1 MLVKPRCN
9 RYSAFTQIHFTHEP
23 TTLHV
28 TSPRSLARDHLG
40 NHCHDLGRTAWMGET
55 WRTSAYPLLSSSSDD
70 PVEPD
75 VPAQDAV
82 GTQASGTDVRGGT
95 PLTLPG
101 TMASNAIIYK
111 AALQIADMDRQ
122 YFQDH
127 ALTLAR
133 HPSET
138 EERLMVRV
146 LAFALHADEALSF
159 GRGVSAEDE
168 PALWQ
173 RDVTG
178 AIDLWI
184 EVGQPDE
191 KILRQACGRSK
202 QVIVYIYGT
211 RSAEVWWA
219 NQNPS
224 LDRLK
229 NLAVTLL
236 PMESVRALAGMA
248 KPTMQLQWTI
258 QDGHL
263 WIADGVQTLHLELQ
277 QLKT

>member
-1 MLVKPRCN
+1 
-9 RYSAFTQIHFTHEP
+9 
-23 TTLHV
+23 
-28 TSPRSLARDHLG
+28 
-40 NHCHDLGRTAWMGET
+40 MGET
-55 WRTSAYPLLSSSSDD
+55 WRTSAYPLLSSSPYD
-70 PVEPD
+70 PVESD

-111 AALQIADMDRQ
+111 ATLQIADMDRQ

-191 KILRQACGRSK
+191 KILISPLIG
-202 QVIVYIYGT
+202 GT
-211 RSAEVWWA
+211 WSS
-219 NQNPS
+219 P
-224 LDRLK
+224 
-229 NLAVTLL
+229 
-236 PMESVRALAGMA
+236 G
-248 KPTMQLQWTI
+248 
-258 QDGHL
+258 
-263 WIADGVQTLHLELQ
+263 
-277 QLKT
+277 